1 MSCSHSSLQ
10 LRLEYCLYERA
21 TGVKPVFLTSNHM
34 DSDQSKIQD
43 GDVRNNKSCITSYM
57 TSVQSSCEFSCQIF
71 INLQQLLNLGEEQSI
86 WITCRTQNWR
96 ERLRGKTDGI

>member
-1 MSCSHSSLQ
+1 MSCSHSSFQ

-21 TGVKPVFLTSNHM
+21 TGVKPVFLISNHM

-43 GDVRNNKSCITSYM
+43 GAVRNNESCITSYM

-86 WITCRTQNWR
+86 
-96 ERLRGKTDGI
+96 